1 MSIFIEDY
9 EEKDG
14 VIFNKKGEQV
24 TNGTFKAVRY
34 RNIIGN
40 LYTLNMV
47 YVNFTIVFKNN
58 RFNEEIQIPIIDI
71 KNFKIDK
78 YIPKKFIIYI
88 GTKAFQKNFICNK
101 ILQDLKSITIEEIYA
116 LEPGHNLIEGKHLF
130 CLGNC
135 IINSDNG
142 LNRKCVSLSDKIL
155 KSSMKNVSYIK
166 WINIFCR
173 LDKDTMPVLLL
184 SVIVAITRPL
194 LKEAGTDTLFVPYI
208 YGETGKG
215 KSTYAKLLTDIFEN
229 VPNNLTFSS
238 DIMGIREMMAQTRD
252 FVVLADDLNSTSSSR
267 VKASKEAKVSEI
279 IQQAANGDLIRYKG
293 TESCFKG
300 LLFVTA
306 EYVLKNESTI
316 NRCILIHLLNEMD
329 TEKVNLLKQGYGLY
343 IRFLKDYIVYVY
355 NDYENFVKYIKNLKE
370 VISVKNTCN
379 RDAYKGIIRLE
390 QTEKTLMVIL
400 NILMDFFKNNLKLP
414 DNEIPKYKN
423 MFENSIRNCIDT
435 TKGYIRNENKDIG
448 TMYINEILN
457 LIIYG
462 QETYVYDDIC
472 EIDYKTYKRYKRNG
486 QKSYYFIY
494 DGYMCFTGD
503 DITDYFKQL
512 EGFEYSVSKKA
523 ISEQLVYHGLL
534 KIKGGER
541 SYPCNVCNNK
551 TRYYH
556 VDIRRLL
563 DFTGEVDR
571 FAIEG
576 SWLKKYLR

>member
-1 MSIFIEDY
+1 MMDY
-9 EEKDG
+9 EVNKD
-14 VIFNKKGEQV
+14 VIINKEGRQITNGIFKV
-24 TNGTFKAVRY
+24 TNYKKIKFRTGEMY
-34 RNIIGN
+34 II
-40 LYTLNMV
+40 V
-47 YVNFTIVFKNN
+47 VQFTILLGKEKNN
-58 RFNEEIQIPIIDI
+58 EIIEIPLN
-71 KNFKIDK
+71 KLKSNKIFE
-78 YIPKKFIIYI
+78 YIPSNFFIYEGTDKFK
-88 GTKAFQKNFICNK
+88 GNFICNK

-155 KSSMKNVSYIK
+155 KSSMKNISYMK

-194 LKEAGTDTLFVPYI
+194 LKEAGIDTLFVPYI

-229 VPNNLTFSS
+229 VPNHLTFSS
-238 DIMGIREMMAQTRD
+238 DIMSIREMMAQTRD
-252 FVVLADDLNSTSSSR
+252 FVILADDLNCTSSSR

-343 IRFLKDYIVYVY
+343 IKFLKDYIAYVY
-355 NDYENFVKYIKNLKE
+355 NDYENFVKHIKDLKE
-370 VISVKNTCN
+370 VISVKNTYN

-414 DNEIPKYKN
+414 DNEIP
-423 MFENSIRNCIDT
+423 I
-435 TKGYIRNENKDIG
+435 
-448 TMYINEILN
+448 
-457 LIIYG
+457 
-462 QETYVYDDIC
+462 
-472 EIDYKTYKRYKRNG
+472 
-486 QKSYYFIY
+486 
-494 DGYMCFTGD
+494 
-503 DITDYFKQL
+503 
-512 EGFEYSVSKKA
+512 A
-523 ISEQLVYHGLL
+523 IQ
-534 KIKGGER
+534 
-541 SYPCNVCNNK
+541 
-551 TRYYH
+551 
-556 VDIRRLL
+556 
-563 DFTGEVDR
+563 
-571 FAIEG
+571 
-576 SWLKKYLR
+576 